1 MSFIEQRRTAR
12 KADGTVVADALVKGE
27 VYYGANGVIRR
38 APAGAYAIGR
48 RGARMAFF
56 GPAGEEAF
64 ALPFDSFVQHLQE
77 GHIALVA
84 RPRTETT
91 LH

>member
-1 MSFIEQRRTAR
+1 MSFIEQRRTA
-12 KADGTVVADALVKGE
+12 GEVVADALIKGE
-27 VYYGANGVIRR
+27 VYYGADGVIAR

-56 GPAGEEAF
+56 GATGEEAF
-64 ALPFDSFVQHLQE
+64 AIPLDAFVQHLQE
-77 GHIALVA
+77 GRIALIA
-84 RPRTETT
+84 RPRSETT